1 MYGGDGGAQQD
12 DLYTGYDNQE
22 NDFAPSIE
30 DELQT
35 QSMGSFSKPAP
46 PSTARLGTGMNPA
59 TAARGGDDGPRP
71 LTSVRAAGYSSQ
83 VRGKLNPLQA
93 VTGQVA
99 FTSVLKKPE
108 QTFEQQCRTDERE
121 VHRAL
126 EESASLSA
134 KGDNS
139 MALERAKE
147 AAKLER
153 ALLKKREEHSSGDQI
168 NLDLTFSVCLNLGQE
183 YHNNKLYSD
192 ALNVYT
198 SLAKNKQFSQSG
210 TVRLKMGNTYF
221 EQGKFPNAIKMY
233 RMSLDQIP
241 TTSKFMKFKIL
252 RNIGLSFIRMGQY
265 QDAVQALDSVVENIP
280 DPVAAFNL
288 LVCMHAL
295 GDSER
300 MQTAF
305 LKLLGIK
312 AKSEVEEVEEV
323 EEGEEDG
330 GSIEIA
336 LAEDGLKRE
345 FRKRRKELQRY
356 ILTAAR
362 LIAPK
367 VVPGREIEGYDWVV
381 SHLTSHG
388 FMELAS
394 QMDMAKALEFLS
406 QKDFKSAVSCLK
418 GFEKKQEDLKASAAT
433 NLSFLY
439 FLESDV
445 KNAEKYGKMAT
456 DVDRYNAL
464 ALVNS
469 GNCSFVKEDYEEARR
484 MYAEAVNVE
493 ADCLEALYNLA
504 LANKS
509 LGNLQYAHDA
519 FRKVNSMIP
528 ESTDVMFQIG
538 DILYVMGRHEEA
550 VKWFEALNTAVPND
564 PGVLNMLGSLHC
576 TLGDEAKALHFYLE
590 SHRIYPASMN
600 VISWI
605 GAFYAKSEMY
615 EKAVPYFELATNIK
629 PLEVKWKLMVASCYR
644 RIGAFPLALRK
655 YKEIHKETPDNVECL
670 RYLVHLCNELGSRE
684 EVLGYARK
692 LKKLEKEKGGGKGGQ
707 RQGSPQQDSIA
718 AAHHLGQRG
727 GMQPPMMQRPVSRGG
742 GGDPYAAGGLERPR
756 SSVSAGRSGRNTPSK
771 LAQEEDDW
779 GNDELGDDLLPM

>member
-1 MYGGDGGAQQD
+1 MYGGNAGEQQD

-22 NDFAPSIE
+22 NNLLTNNE
-30 DELQT
+30 DEVHTT
-35 QSMGSFSKPAP
+35 QGFGKPGFPMAN
-46 PSTARLGTGMNPA
+46 TRLGTAVGMNAVPG
-59 TAARGGDDGPRP
+59 TRGGKDGARP

-83 VRGKLNPLQA
+83 MRGKLDPLKA
-93 VTGQVA
+93 VAGVVK
-99 FTSVLKKPE
+99 FTSALKKP
-108 QTFEQQCRTDERE
+108 QRSFEQECRDSERE
-121 VHRAL
+121 VHKAL
-126 EESASLSA
+126 EDSATYSA
-134 KGDNS
+134 KGEYS
-139 MALERAKE
+139 LALEKAKE
-147 AAKLER
+147 ATKLER
-153 ALLKKREEHSSGDQI
+153 ALSKKREEQSSADQI
-168 NLDLTFSVCLNLGQE
+168 NIDLTFSVCLNLGQL

-192 ALNVYT
+192 ALNVYS
-198 SLAKNKQFSQSG
+198 SLVKNKQFSQGG

-221 EQGKFPNAIKMY
+221 EQEKFPNAIKMY

-241 TTSKFMKFKIL
+241 TTSKVMKYKIL

-280 DPVAAFNL
+280 DTVAAFNL
-288 LVCMHAL
+288 LICMHAL
-295 GDSER
+295 GDCER

-305 LKLLGIK
+305 LKLLGIQS
-312 AKSEVEEVEEV
+312 KSNFQEEDES
-323 EEGEEDG
+323 EEGG
-330 GSIEIA
+330 IEIT
-336 LAEDGLKRE
+336 LADDGLK
-345 FRKRRKELQRY
+345 KELRRRRNELHKY

-367 VVPGREIEGYDWVV
+367 VVPSKEIEGYNWVV
-381 SHLTSHG
+381 SHLASHG

-418 GFEKKQEDLKASAAT
+418 GFEKKQEELKASAAT

-439 FLESDV
+439 FLEDDI

-469 GNCSFVKEDYEEARR
+469 GNCSFVKEDFEEARK

-493 ADCLEALYNLA
+493 ADCLEALYNLG

-509 LGNLQYAHDA
+509 LGNLQEAYDV
-519 FRKVNSMIP
+519 FKKVNSMIP
-528 ESTDVMFQIG
+528 ESTDVMYQIG
-538 DILYVMGRHEEA
+538 DILYLLGKHEEA

-564 PGVLNMLGSLHC
+564 PGVLIALGNLHC

-590 SHRIYPASMN
+590 SHRLYPASMH

-655 YKEIHKETPDNVECL
+655 YKEIHKESPDNVECL

-692 LKKLEKEKGGGKGGQ
+692 LKKLEQEGGNKIKQ
-707 RQGSPQQDSIA
+707 QQDSMITNS
-718 AAHHLGQRG
+718 R
-727 GMQPPMMQRPVSRGG
+727 PPNRNQSPFANPEAFV
-742 GGDPYAAGGLERPR
+742 ERPR
-756 SSVSAGRSGRNTPSK
+756 SSRSQGSRGGQTPSK
-771 LAQEEDDW
+771 PDEDDW

>member
-1 MYGGDGGAQQD
+1 MYGGSGNNQQED

-22 NDFAPSIE
+22 NDFNAPSIE
-30 DELQT
+30 DELQA
-35 QSMGSFSKPAP
+35 QSMGTFAKPVLPANG
-46 PSTARLGTGMNPA
+46 RLGTAMNAVTA
-59 TAARGGDDGPRP
+59 TRGGEDGARP

-83 VRGKLNPLQA
+83 VRGKLDPLKA
-93 VTGQVA
+93 VAGQVA

-108 QTFEQQCRTDERE
+108 QTFEQQCRNDERE
-121 VHRAL
+121 VHKAL
-126 EESASLSA
+126 EESAAMSA
-134 KGDNS
+134 KGDYS
-139 MALERAKE
+139 LALERAKE

-153 ALLKKREEHSSGDQI
+153 NLSKKREEQSSGDQI
-168 NLDLTFSVCLNLGQE
+168 NMDLTFSVCLNLGQE

-192 ALNVYT
+192 ALNVYS
-198 SLAKNKQFSQSG
+198 SLAKNKQFSHSG

-265 QDAVQALDSVVENIP
+265 QDAVQALDSVVESIP

-288 LVCMHAL
+288 LICMHAL
-295 GDSER
+295 GDYER
-300 MQTAF
+300 IQTAF

-312 AKSEVEEVEEV
+312 GKMDFQEE
-323 EEGEEDG
+323 EEGEDG
-330 GSIEIA
+330 GIEIA
-336 LAEDGLKRE
+336 LADDGLKKE
-345 FRKRRKELQRY
+345 FRRRKNELHKY

-367 VVPGREIEGYDWVV
+367 VVPGKEIEGYDWVV

-418 GFEKKQEDLKASAAT
+418 GFEKKQEELKASAAT

-469 GNCSFVKEDYEEARR
+469 GNCSFVREDFEEARN

-493 ADCLEALYNLA
+493 ADCLEAMYNLG

-509 LGNLQYAHDA
+509 LGNIQEAYDV
-519 FRKVNSMIP
+519 FKKVNSMIP
-528 ESTDVMFQIG
+528 ESTDVMYQIG
-538 DILYVMGRHEEA
+538 DILYIMGRHEEA

-564 PGVLNMLGSLHC
+564 PGVLIALGSLHC

-655 YKEIHKETPDNVECL
+655 YKEIHKESPDNVECL

-684 EVLGYARK
+684 EVMGYAKK
-692 LKKLEKEKGGGKGGQ
+692 LKKLEKEGGAKASQ
-707 RQGSPQQDSIA
+707 HQDSV
-718 AAHHLGQRG
+718 AAHSS
-727 GMQPPMMQRPVSRGG
+727 PPRQSPLAYNRNPEAFMGDHHQQRPST
-742 GGDPYAAGGLERPR
+742 
-756 SSVSAGRSGRNTPSK
+756 SQGRSGGNTPSK
-771 LAQEEDDW
+771 LAPQDDDDW
-779 GNDELGDDLLPM
+779 GNEELGDDLLPM